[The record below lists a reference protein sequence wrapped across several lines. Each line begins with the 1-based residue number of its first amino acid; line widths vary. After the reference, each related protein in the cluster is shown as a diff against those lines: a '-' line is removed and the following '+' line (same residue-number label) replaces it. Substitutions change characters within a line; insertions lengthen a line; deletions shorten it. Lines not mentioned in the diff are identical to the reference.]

1 MTNYIIAG
9 GVNFYEE
16 LYKSLDKTVAND
28 TNDANDDV
36 CLITNLPLTENWVQ
50 LNCKHKF
57 NYLPLYNDIV
67 NHKKSFN
74 KLERRFLKAT
84 EIRCPY
90 CRNIQQT
97 LLPYCENVSG
107 VKQIHGVNYYDENL
121 ALKGNK
127 TFANMED
134 EYFTGQCAYI
144 FPENPNIITSA
155 FDNTCSNKYVKLLPH
170 DGKTYCTYH
179 KYYIIKEFQKAEKQK
194 AKDLAKDLA
203 KQLKDQAKQ
212 EKLQKKVQ
220 EKLEST
226 QQKQM
231 MKETAT
237 KEKVTK
243 EKITKVKNANNDENV
258 IISNTTD
265 NVSCIAILKSGPKKG
280 SACGCKTHE
289 NNMCM
294 RHCKLEK

>member
-9 GVNFYEE
+9 GINFYEE
-16 LYKSLDKTVAND
+16 LYKSLDKDLVND
-28 TNDANDDV
+28 TNDEI
-36 CLITNLPLTENWVQ
+36 CLITNQPLTENWVQ
-50 LNCKHKF
+50 LDCKHKF
-57 NYLPLYNDIV
+57 NYIPLYNDVV

-74 KLERRFLKAT
+74 KLERRFLKAS

-90 CRNIQQT
+90 CRNIQKK
-97 LLPYCENVSG
+97 LLPYYENMPG
-107 VKQIHGVNYYDENL
+107 VKQIHGVNWYNGEL
-121 ALKGNK
+121 ATNK

-144 FPENPNIITSA
+144 FPENPNTINSVC
-155 FDNTCSNKYVKLLPH
+155 DNTCSNKYVKLLPH
-170 DGKTYCTYH
+170 NGKTYCTYH

-194 AKDLAKDLA
+194 AKDLVKNLA
-203 KQLKDQAKQ
+203 KQAKEQAKQ
-212 EKLQKKVQ
+212 EKLQKKAQ

-231 MKETAT
+231 MKE
-237 KEKVTK
+237 KV
-243 EKITKVKNANNDENV
+243 IKVKNANNDENV

-265 NVSCIAILKSGPKKG
+265 TASCIAILKSGPKKG

-294 RHCKLEK
+294 RHFTPFYISNADFAT